1 MRIKLPLI
9 LSFLIISGC
18 AASQKT
24 RMTQAVS
31 SNVTEH
37 AESKYTG
44 PKRRVGIVD
53 FENKT
58 AYGTRLGTAAS
69 DILVTELVKSGK
81 FIVVERDK
89 MNRLMEEQKLGMT
102 GAIDP
107 KTAASVGKMLGLN
120 AIVTG
125 SISQFGVATTGSD
138 YLITQSKKQV
148 AQCTVDVRVVD
159 VETGQVIWADSGKGE
174 SISSKSQILGM
185 GSRGGYDEMIEGESL
200 RAAISKLVE
209 NIQSQINAKTQWYA
223 KVLDV
228 DGTNVFIGAGTES
241 GLQEGEKLEV
251 FHRGREIRDDNNLVV
266 GYIEDPVGG
275 LSVIRHA
282 GEKMSIGKMGDT
294 RLPTKGDVVR
304 LSKN

>member
-1 MRIKLPLI
+1 MIALLAT
-9 LSFLIISGC
+9 GC

-24 RMTQAVS
+24 TLQQAVS
-31 SNVTEH
+31 SNVTQH
-37 AESKYTG
+37 VESAYTG

-58 AYGTRLGTAAS
+58 AYGTRLGSAAS

-89 MNRLMEEQKLGMT
+89 MAKLMEEQKLGMT

-148 AQCTVDVRVVD
+148 ASCTVDVRVVD
-159 VETGQVIWADSGKGE
+159 VETGQIIWADSGKGE
-174 SISSKSQILGM
+174 SISSKSQVLGM

-200 RAAISKLVE
+200 RAAISKLVD
-209 NIQSQINAKTQWYA
+209 NIASQINAKTQWYA

-228 DGTNVFIGAGTES
+228 DGSNVFIGAGTES
-241 GLQEGEKLEV
+241 GLKEGTSLDV
-251 FHRGREIRDDNNLVV
+251 FRRGREIRDENNLVV
-266 GYIEDPVGG
+266 GYIEGPVGG
-275 LSVIRHA
+275 MTVIRHA
-282 GEKMSIGKMGDT
+282 GEKMSIGKMSGSE
-294 RLPTKGDVVR
+294 LPAKGDVVR
-304 LSKN
+304 LQK